1 MALGRRGGA
10 DRAMYTT
17 QLLDVITTAG
27 VLYIVAVGLL
37 LVYGVLRIINLAHG
51 AFLALGAYA
60 AVVTTWWGWTPWA
73 APPLAFAVGAGLAA
87 LVEWRVLRALY
98 SRPLDTILATWG
110 LNIIVVQGITVY
122 FGREIQF
129 ATSPI
134 ERAVHVGGATYSEY
148 RLVLLLL
155 AALLSVLVWLVVQRT
170 SIGVVARAVIMNEE
184 LAQALGINTR
194 LVRFFT
200 FCFGAGLAALAGAL
214 LTPLVSVHPNLG
226 VPWLINAFM
235 LVLVAGVSFGGLAL
249 VSVILGGAQVL
260 VSSYGNPVLG
270 SLTIVILAVIILRF
284 RTITI

>member
-1 MALGRRGGA
+1 
-10 DRAMYTT
+10 MYTT

-134 ERAVHVGGATYSEY
+134 ERAVRVGGATYSEY

-155 AALLSVLVWLVVQRT
+155 AVLLGVFVWLVVQRT

-200 FCFGAGLAALAGAL
+200 FCLGAGLAALAGAL

-235 LVLVAGVSFGGLAL
+235 LVLVAGVSFGSLAL

-270 SLTIVILAVIILRF
+270 SLTIVILAVVILRF